1 MILFFLLSIVV
12 YSNEKRKGPPHP
24 KPNGPGPYPELPI
37 DGGLSFLIIA
47 GVAYGIY
54 EKRRKK

>member
-1 MILFFLLSIVV
+1 MVV
-12 YSNEKRKGPPHP
+12 YSNGKKKGPPHP
-24 KPNGPGPYPELPI
+24 KHNDGIYPELPI